1 MDPYYFYYLYRFV
14 IVDFVGKTA
23 NSIQYSMIDIETL
36 NYYSKENL
44 KHLFQNFKH
53 NILELEIGIGVHP
66 VPDHLQTTF
75 LIFIEF

>member
-53 NILELEIGIGVHP
+53 NILKLDIGVYP
-66 VPDHLQTTF
+66 VPDHLQ
-75 LIFIEF
+75 IEM

>member
-1 MDPYYFYYLYRFV
+1 MDPYYFYYLSKFV

-23 NSIQYSMIDIETL
+23 NSIQYSMPDIETL

-44 KHLFQNFKH
+44 KHLFQNF
-53 NILELEIGIGVHP
+53 ILELEIGIGVHP